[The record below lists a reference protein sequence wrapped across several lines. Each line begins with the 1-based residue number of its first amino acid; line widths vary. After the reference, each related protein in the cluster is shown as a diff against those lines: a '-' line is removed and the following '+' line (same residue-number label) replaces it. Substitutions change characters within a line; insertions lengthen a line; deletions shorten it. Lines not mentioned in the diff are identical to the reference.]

1 MPEAF
6 LLVWEEM
13 GSSREFLGNPFE
25 NMPRAWDSGDPAR
38 PRNNGRCQVLPS
50 ATLTASASQHGQISE
65 LLLVACFLAIY
76 ASHPPVTQ

>member
-25 NMPRAWDSGDPAR
+25 RMPRARDSGDSSTTSR
-38 PRNNGRCQVLPS
+38 
-50 ATLTASASQHGQISE
+50 
-65 LLLVACFLAIY
+65 
-76 ASHPPVTQ
+76 